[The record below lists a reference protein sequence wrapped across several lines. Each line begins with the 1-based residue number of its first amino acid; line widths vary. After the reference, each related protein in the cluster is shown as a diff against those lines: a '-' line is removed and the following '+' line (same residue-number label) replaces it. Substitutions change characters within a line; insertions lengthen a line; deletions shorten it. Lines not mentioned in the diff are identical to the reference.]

1 MIQNAVIRLTKMNSD
16 DKLFYR
22 EIYTDS
28 NLMQYICKA
37 LDDSAA
43 EKYFNIALKLMT
55 KTPTKS
61 LMFVI
66 KLLNSNTKIGIISLR
81 WNQEDNKSAEIGV
94 MILKK
99 HQRKSYAHM
108 AKNLLIQHSLQQFN
122 VRQLVAICD
131 KENLAANL
139 ANQKLGFSLDQEFL
153 DKTDNKVKTK
163 WIIESFAKLCGER
176 KNKEKF

>member
-1 MIQNAVIRLTKMNSD
+1 MIQNAVISLNKMNSD

-22 EIYTDS
+22 EIYTDT
-28 NLMQYICKA
+28 NMMQYICQA
-37 LDDSAA
+37 LDETAA
-43 EKYFNIALKLMT
+43 DKYFKIALKLMA

-66 KLLNSNTKIGIISLR
+66 KLLNSKTKIGIISLR
-81 WNQEDNKSAEIGV
+81 WNQENNECAEIGV
-94 MILKK
+94 MILKR

-108 AKNLLIQHSLQQFN
+108 SKNLLIQHSLQQLN

-131 KENLAANL
+131 KDNLAANL

-153 DKTDNKVKTK
+153 DKTDGKVKIK
-163 WIIESFAKLCGER
+163 WVIK
-176 KNKEKF
+176 K